1 MARVCRLLRL
11 LLRIESF
18 RLLYIVTIDIVPAAS
33 NIFLV
38 LLFIAYFF
46 ASIGMLLY
54 GGYITRDPSNTLSHA
69 LLRASDF
76 TASKYWPNNFNDV
89 ASGMN
94 VIFNLLVVN
103 NWTTQLQAFEYVT
116 GGKSVRLFFLLFHLI
131 GVTGISNV
139 ITSVVINSF
148 FQQLEVIERRY
159 GDEERIKDASIRGSR
174 AYFAASILTGT
185 ETGVHGTYSAQIK
198 PTYFDVDVD
207 ERRIMRRVFGRPLK
221 ENGS

>member
-11 LLRIESF
+11 LFRIDSF
-18 RLLYIVTIDIVPAAS
+18 RLLYKVTIDIVPAAS

-38 LLFIAYFF
+38 LLFVAYFF

-54 GGYITRDPSNTLSHA
+54 GGFITRDPSNTLSHA

-76 TASKYWPNNFNDV
+76 TASKYWPNNFNDLP
-89 ASGMN
+89 SGMN
-94 VIFNLLVVN
+94 VVFNLLVVN
-103 NWTTQLQAFEYVT
+103 NWTTQ
-116 GGKSVRLFFLLFHLI
+116 FFLLFHLI

-159 GDEERIKDASIRGSR
+159 GDEERVKDASIRGSR

-207 ERRIMRRVFGRPLK
+207 ERRVMRRVFGRP
-221 ENGS
+221 SIQRP